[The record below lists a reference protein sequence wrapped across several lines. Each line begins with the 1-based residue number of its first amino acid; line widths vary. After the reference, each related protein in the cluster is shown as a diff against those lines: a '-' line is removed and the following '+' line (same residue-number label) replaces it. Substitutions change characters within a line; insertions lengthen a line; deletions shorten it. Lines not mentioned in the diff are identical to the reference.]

1 MTNGL
6 LWQSVFI
13 FWITAVKAIAQQ
25 PMAAEYVGV
34 RAERDHRAL
43 MHVMSCSPENFAS
56 LSQSNWFVLT
66 TIRFNK
72 ADAVGYFC

>member
-1 MTNGL
+1 MTDGL
-6 LWQSVFI
+6 LWQSVF
-13 FWITAVKAIAQQ
+13 FGITMAKAIAQQ

-43 MHVMSCSPENFAS
+43 MHVMSCSPKTFAG
-56 LSQSNWFVLT
+56 LSQLNWFVLT
-66 TIRFNK
+66 TIWFNK